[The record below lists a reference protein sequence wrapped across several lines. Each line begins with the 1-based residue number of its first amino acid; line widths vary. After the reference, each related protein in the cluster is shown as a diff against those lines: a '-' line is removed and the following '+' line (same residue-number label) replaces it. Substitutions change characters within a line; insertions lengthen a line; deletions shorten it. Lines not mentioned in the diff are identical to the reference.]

1 MIAVYMDRAVGK
13 PVKSS
18 KLLKKRRC
26 ESTSHLPHVAL
37 AICFIVPLAGAAW
50 LVESF
55 GVNVFWLDGWRMTDL
70 ITGPFSMKELFEP
83 YNEHTYVLPRLAAM
97 VTGWDSV
104 SQMYVVVASLG
115 VAAFFTV
122 LSMRLSG
129 GHLLWAT
136 PAPALLLGF
145 RHQENLLWGNQTSFA
160 LALCLAIVALFV
172 MGTRWWYAGVLLALG
187 ATLSAAQ
194 GVLAW
199 PAGVVVLLLRRRWV
213 AAGAWVVIG
222 AGVWIWY
229 LGRYQGAASTGYALT
244 HPLEALTYLAA
255 LSGGSFGGGGA
266 VWVGAVVLSLAP
278 FALWLA
284 RRSASLAG
292 IIFYALLCLAS
303 ITIGRVETGIFEG
316 CCPATASRYA
326 IFSSLLLAGVYGAL
340 AVNAHRKLPGALAA
354 LLLVGM
360 LFGITISYQEGLRQ
374 AQRSYE
380 NRDLYR
386 EAVRE
391 NYDPPA
397 LSAVYAEN
405 EDPTAVIK
413 RAGVNAFEFP

>member
-1 MIAVYMDRAVGK
+1 M
-13 PVKSS
+13 
-18 KLLKKRRC
+18 
-26 ESTSHLPHVAL
+26 AL
-37 AICFIVPLAGAAW
+37 AICFIAPLAGAVW
-50 LVESF
+50 LVGSF

-70 ITGPFSMKELFEP
+70 IAGPFSMKEILEP
-83 YNEHTYVLPRLAAM
+83 YNEHTYALPKLAAM
-97 VTGWDSV
+97 ATGWNSV
-104 SQMYVVVASLG
+104 SQMYMVVASLG
-115 VAAFFTV
+115 VAALFTV

-129 GHLLWAT
+129 WHLIWAA
-136 PAPALLLGF
+136 PVPALLLGF

-160 LALCLAIVALFV
+160 LALSLAVGALFV
-172 MGTRWWYAGVLLALG
+172 LGTRRWHAGIVLALG

-199 PAGVVVLLLRRRWV
+199 PSGLVVLLLRRRWV
-213 AAGAWVVIG
+213 AAAAWGVIG

-255 LSGGSFGGGGA
+255 LSGGSFGGSDA
-266 VWVGAVVLSLAP
+266 VWVGVVVLSLAP

-292 IIFYALLCLAS
+292 IIVYALLCLGS
-303 ITIGRVETGIFEG
+303 ITAGRVEMGIFEG

-326 IFSSLLLAGVYGAL
+326 IFSSLLLAAVYGAL

-354 LLLVGM
+354 LGLVGM
-360 LFGITISYQEGLRQ
+360 LFGITVSYQEGLQ
-374 AQRSYE
+374 EAKRSYE

-391 NYDPPA
+391 NYDPSS

-405 EDPTAVIK
+405 ADPTAVIQ
-413 RAGVNAFEFP
+413 RAGVNAFESP